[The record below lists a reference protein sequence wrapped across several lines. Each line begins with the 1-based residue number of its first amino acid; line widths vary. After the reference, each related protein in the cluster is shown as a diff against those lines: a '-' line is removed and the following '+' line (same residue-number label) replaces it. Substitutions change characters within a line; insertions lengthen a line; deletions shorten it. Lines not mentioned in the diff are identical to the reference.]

1 MTDVILSVPEIH
13 CQHCKTSIEWAT
25 SAVPGVVHSKVDVP
39 SATVA
44 LSFESPA
51 TLEQIVAAIEDEGY
65 SVPPK
70 PEHSPWPIPR
80 QSSSTSRG

>member
-1 MTDVILSVPEIH
+1 MTETTLSVPDIH
-13 CQHCKTSIEWAT
+13 CQHCKTAIEWAA
-25 SAVPGVVHSKVDVP
+25 SAVPGVLRAEVDVP

-65 SVPPK
+65 SVPD
-70 PEHSPWPIPR
+70 
-80 QSSSTSRG
+80 QG